1 MTTDRK
7 HHYKGSRMV
16 SLGRVVAAPK
26 PINLPSQRFEHDPTS
41 TLMNDPSI
49 KLVNRGGERGSND
62 SSSDNNNNNNNNDNN
77 QNGESSDTTANK
89 EQQHNLPE
97 RVGEAAADGELREL
111 QLEPSSRE

>member
-1 MTTDRK
+1 
-7 HHYKGSRMV
+7 MV

-62 SSSDNNNNNNNNDNN
+62 SSSDNNNNNNNNNN

-97 RVGEAAADGELREL
+97 RASWGKRRRRRTRE